1 MQRLVN
7 DLLSLSRVEES
18 EFQLPNEKVDLGGCI
33 HSAVDA
39 LNVIAKKKKISIH
52 HRCK

>member
-18 EFQLPNEKVDLGGCI
+18 EFQLPNEKVDLFTCLE
-33 HSAVDA
+33 SAIDA
-39 LNVIAKKKKISIH
+39 INVIADKKKLI
-52 HRCK
+52 